1 MDIKEEDWKIGSG
14 ASVDEE
20 LPQELD
26 KPVTKKFE
34 WRKVW
39 ARFKDN
45 NWAADLA
52 EMGSLLS
59 KTQGVKFHKICMGYN
74 FQI

>member
-20 LPQELD
+20 LSQELD

-34 WRKVW
+34 RRKVW

>member
-20 LPQELD
+20 LSQELD

-34 WRKVW
+34 RRKV
-39 ARFKDN
+39 
-45 NWAADLA
+45 
-52 EMGSLLS
+52 
-59 KTQGVKFHKICMGYN
+59 
-74 FQI
+74 